1 MDKDPKKPDDLQD
14 ENGQQGMM
22 STNIPLTIAV
32 SAFINSKDWFDWIL
46 HAAETLVIFY
56 LTYQIVGK
64 MLFVALVITPLLVF
78 YISSAINCYYAVCDG
93 KGDDS
98 DDDDD
103 SDSDDQF
110 HNKLK

>member
-14 ENGQQGMM
+14 EDGQQGMM

-64 MLFVALVITPLLVF
+64 VLFVALVITPLLVF
-78 YISSAINCYYAVCDG
+78 YISSAIDCYYVVCNSEL
-93 KGDDS
+93 DDS
-98 DDDDD
+98 DDD
-103 SDSDDQF
+103 SDDDYHF

>member
-14 ENGQQGMM
+14 ENGQQDMM

-32 SAFINSKDWFDWIL
+32 SAFINSKDWFNWIL

-56 LTYQIVGK
+56 LTYQIIGIV
-64 MLFVALVITPLLVF
+64 LFVALVITPLLVF
-78 YISSAINCYYAVCDG
+78 YISSAIDCYYVVCDG
-93 KGDDS
+93 EWDDS
-98 DDDDD
+98 DDDSGDD
-103 SDSDDQF
+103 DDL

>member
-14 ENGQQGMM
+14 EDGQQGMM

-64 MLFVALVITPLLVF
+64 VLFVALVITPLLVF
-78 YISSAINCYYAVCDG
+78 YISSAIDCYYVVCNSEL
-93 KGDDS
+93 DDS
-98 DDDDD
+98 DDD
-103 SDSDDQF
+103 SDSDDHF

>member
-14 ENGQQGMM
+14 ENGQQSMM

-46 HAAETLVIFY
+46 HAVEVLVIFY

-64 MLFVALVITPLLVF
+64 VLFVALVITPLLVF
-78 YISSAINCYYAVCDG
+78 YISSAIDCYYVVCEDEWDDEDDDTD
-93 KGDDS
+93 GDDH
-98 DDDDD
+98 
-103 SDSDDQF
+103 F

>member
-14 ENGQQGMM
+14 ENGQQDMM

-32 SAFINSKDWFDWIL
+32 SAFINSKDWFNWIL

-56 LTYQIVGK
+56 LTYQIIGK
-64 MLFVALVITPLLVF
+64 VLFVALVITPLLVF
-78 YISSAINCYYAVCDG
+78 YISSAIDCYYVVCDG
-93 KGDDS
+93 EWDDS
-98 DDDDD
+98 DDDSGDD
-103 SDSDDQF
+103 DDL

>member
-1 MDKDPKKPDDLQD
+1 MDKDPKKLDDQQD
-14 ENGQQGMM
+14 ED
-22 STNIPLTIAV
+22 SRHDVIRANIPLTIAV

-64 MLFVALVITPLLVF
+64 VLFVALVITPLLVF
-78 YISSAINCYYAVCDG
+78 YISSAIDCYYVVCDSEW
-93 KGDDS
+93 GDD
-98 DDDDD
+98 DGN
-103 SDSDDQF
+103 SDSDDHF

>member
-1 MDKDPKKPDDLQD
+1 MDKDPKKSDDLQD
-14 ENGQQGMM
+14 ENGQQSMM

-32 SAFINSKDWFDWIL
+32 SAFINSKNWFDWIL

-56 LTYQIVGK
+56 LTYQIIGK
-64 MLFVALVITPLLVF
+64 VLFVALVITPLLVF
-78 YISSAINCYYAVCDG
+78 YISSAIDCYYVVCDSELDDSD
-93 KGDDS
+93 DDS

-103 SDSDDQF
+103 F

>member
-14 ENGQQGMM
+14 ENGQQDMM

-32 SAFINSKDWFDWIL
+32 SAFINSKDWFNWIL

-56 LTYQIVGK
+56 LTYQIIGK
-64 MLFVALVITPLLVF
+64 VLFVALVITPLLVF
-78 YISSAINCYYAVCDG
+78 YISSAIDCYYVVCDG
-93 KGDDS
+93 EWDGSDDDS

-103 SDSDDQF
+103 FQ
-110 HNKLK
+110 NKLK

>member
-32 SAFINSKDWFDWIL
+32 SAFINSKDWFNWIL
-46 HAAETLVIFY
+46 HVAETLVIFY
-56 LTYQIVGK
+56 LTYQIIGK
-64 MLFVALVITPLLVF
+64 VLFVALVITPLLVF
-78 YISSAINCYYAVCDG
+78 YISSAIDCYYAVCDG
-93 KGDDS
+93 EWDDS
-98 DDDDD
+98 DDDSGDD
-103 SDSDDQF
+103 DDF